1 MNTRYVMRRDTQ
13 GWRVQVWAAFC
24 IATFACGWG
33 VLAMPGADLDSAFLA
48 LGLVFSLFASFAV
61 AKMTRDNRD
70 GQVDTQGWVV
80 VVWVAFAAAIAIT
93 AWGMWR
99 MTIDPWQKRYML
111 VSWLFL
117 ISSTFALA
125 KMVRDK
131 QEADLMARQIQAQRE
146 AAADPAAQ
154 RRVP

>member
-1 MNTRYVMRRDTQ
+1 
-13 GWRVQVWAAFC
+13 
-24 IATFACGWG
+24 
-33 VLAMPGADLDSAFLA
+33 
-48 LGLVFSLFASFAV
+48 
-61 AKMTRDNRD
+61 
-70 GQVDTQGWVV
+70 
-80 VVWVAFAAAIAIT
+80 
-93 AWGMWR
+93 
-99 MTIDPWQKRYML
+99 
-111 VSWLFL
+111 LFL